1 MRTAYGQLFCKLWK
15 GQRDRSIGTCLFVFF
30 GKGVTSAVFL
40 IEGKVQVPSEVLM
53 IEVIVGRID
62 EGPSLMTQ
70 SGILSSL
77 GPYWKA

>member
-1 MRTAYGQLFCKLWK
+1 MDNSFANFGK
-15 GQRDRSIGTCLFVFF
+15 DREIGLLVLACSCFF

-70 SGILSSL
+70 TGILSSL

>member
-1 MRTAYGQLFCKLWK
+1 MDNSFANFGK
-15 GQRDRSIGTCLFVFF
+15 DREIGLLVLACLCFF

-70 SGILSSL
+70 TGILSSL

>member
-1 MRTAYGQLFCKLWK
+1 M
-15 GQRDRSIGTCLFVFF
+15 
-30 GKGVTSAVFL
+30 GVTSAVFL

-70 SGILSSL
+70 TGILSSL